1 MNEFLTNLK
10 RQASENPMAAL
21 AGGAVFLQAAAKIGT
36 AYAANKNSKAWKKEV
51 NRRVEKTKSK
61 K

>member
-1 MNEFLTNLK
+1 MNEFLNNLK

-21 AGGAVFLQAAAKIGT
+21 AGGAVFLQAVGKLGV
-36 AYAANKNSKAWKKEV
+36 AYAATKNSKTWKKEV
-51 NRRVEKTKSK
+51 NRRSSNKSK